1 MHKSILLIL
10 LFFASCPLLSQ
21 EIDSLLQLLQSSD
34 SLANAQR
41 VAINLK
47 LAKLHRR
54 VKPVEQLKV
63 TRDAFKEA
71 SSIKDMKSQGIA
83 MSEIGS

>member
-41 VAINLK
+41 VAIN
-47 LAKLHRR
+47 
-54 VKPVEQLKV
+54 
-63 TRDAFKEA
+63 
-71 SSIKDMKSQGIA
+71 
-83 MSEIGS
+83 